1 MRYLPKSPT
10 DREQMLREIGLKSI
24 DDLFAPIP
32 PNARI
37 KGELKVPRQMAES
50 EILDYFRERGDE
62 NGKGYATFL
71 GAGAYNH
78 YRPVVI
84 DSLISRGEFF
94 TAYTPYQA
102 EIAQGTLQTIF
113 EFQTMICELTGME
126 VANASMYDGST
137 AVPEAVMMAMRITGR
152 SGVVVARSVHP
163 EYREVLAT
171 YARHQNMPVSNV
183 PYREDGRVDAEMLE
197 RALSNQ
203 TACVVVQSPNFFG
216 TLEDIELLAE
226 AAHRHGALLIVAI
239 AEAVSLGIVR
249 PPAEADIVAMEAQSF
264 GV

>member
-1 MRYLPKSPT
+1 MRYLPKSPA
-10 DREQMLREIGLKSI
+10 DREVMLREIGVKNIDELFSHIPAEYRLRRDLK
-24 DDLFAPIP
+24 IP
-32 PNARI
+32 TQRS
-37 KGELKVPRQMAES
+37 EAE
-50 EILDYFRERGDE
+50 IVDYFRARAAE
-62 NGKGYATFL
+62 NAAGFATFL

-84 DSLISRGEFF
+84 DSLVSRGEFF

-102 EIAQGTLQTIF
+102 EISQGTLQTIF

-216 TLEDIELLAE
+216 
-226 AAHRHGALLIVAI
+226 
-239 AEAVSLGIVR
+239 
-249 PPAEADIVAMEAQSF
+249 
-264 GV
+264 